1 MEEDQLDDILNE
13 NLKEHQVIM
22 DGDRIGKKDAA
33 SQYHNHGFEQIVFS
47 WSLDDIQNDDLYKDQ
62 VEKIPLTFKSPAHYF
77 GSFVYPLLEE
87 TRAELATAMDIMYK
101 APNAEIF
108 SINEAR
114 GRGKMLYDIT
124 VANWRNRFSE
134 RGKEPYKTLP
144 GDMLILV
151 DGKPESI
158 SDLQRMGGFWAF
170 SLAKV
175 DKFNLLFTFLAW
187 QESRKKLSIG
197 VVSPYAAQVV
207 SIQEKFAKKY
217 EKLDGFSVKVK
228 SIDGFQGGE
237 EDIIILSTVR
247 SNNHGSVGFLSSPQ
261 RTNVALTRAR
271 SDPSVKITSDVQGV
285 VERLQSVRPKID
297 DFFNHSATGQESKI
311 EQMVIPESN
320 NATEVEETSEEKDHV
335 KGTGDGLVVGNQ
347 SDEVNTQDAT
357 NKKGKGKK
365 NKKNK
370 GSNTFEVEQTSEEK
384 NHAKGTGDGLVVVGN
399 QSGAVNTQD
408 AKNKKGKGKKQKKNK
423 GKKK

>member
-1 MEEDQLDDILNE
+1 MFPSLLEKQVGYFFPKNKAFFRISQFIWDPADPLFLLFKAQPFVFVFSYRKLFAD
-13 NLKEHQVIM
+13 KEMSVIM

-33 SQYHNHGFEQIVFS
+33 SQHHNHGFEQIVFS
-47 WSLDDIQNDDLYKDQ
+47 WSLDDIQNDDLYKHQ
-62 VEKIPLTFKSPAHYF
+62 VEKIPLNFKSQAHYV

-87 TRAELATAMDIMYK
+87 TRAELATAMEIMYR

-114 GRGKMLYDIT
+114 GREKLLYDIT

-144 GDMLILV
+144 GDLLILA
-151 DGKPESI
+151 DGKPESV
-158 SDLQRMGGFWAF
+158 SDLQRMGRFWAF
-170 SLAKV
+170 SSVKV
-175 DKFNLLFTFLAW
+175 DKFNLLFIFLAW
-187 QESRKKLSIG
+187 QESRKKLTIG

-271 SDPSVKITSDVQGV
+271 YNI
-285 VERLQSVRPKID
+285 
-297 DFFNHSATGQESKI
+297 
-311 EQMVIPESN
+311 
-320 NATEVEETSEEKDHV
+320 
-335 KGTGDGLVVGNQ
+335 
-347 SDEVNTQDAT
+347 
-357 NKKGKGKK
+357 
-365 NKKNK
+365 
-370 GSNTFEVEQTSEEK
+370 
-384 NHAKGTGDGLVVVGN
+384 
-399 QSGAVNTQD
+399 
-408 AKNKKGKGKKQKKNK
+408 
-423 GKKK
+423 